1 MGFWVFFSERKRE
14 RDRDRGK
21 ERQREREKRE
31 KSERDRNKVKT
42 IVYNRWTYVLNWTS
56 DGNVGVP
63 ATKHG
68 GSLL

>member
-1 MGFWVFFSERKRE
+1 VERERERERERARASER
-14 RDRDRGK
+14 
-21 ERQREREKRE
+21 ERQRESEKRE